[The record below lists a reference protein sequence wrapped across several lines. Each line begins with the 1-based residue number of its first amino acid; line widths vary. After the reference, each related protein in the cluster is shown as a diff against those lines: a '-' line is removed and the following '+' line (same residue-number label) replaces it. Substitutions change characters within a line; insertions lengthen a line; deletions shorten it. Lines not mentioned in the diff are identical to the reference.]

1 VNAVERVF
9 VVGAGMTTFGPQP
22 EVDVHELA
30 RRAVWEAIVGS
41 GIEPRAF
48 RDLPSVA
55 FAGHAYQG
63 PCFAQKTL
71 MKIGLQG
78 IPMIN
83 VENAC
88 ASGSSAVIGAAA
100 MIRSGEAEIAI
111 ALGAEKLT
119 RPGGGF
125 LPIVA
130 DDLESAMGRVMPA
143 AFAMQAQ
150 LHMQRHGTTREQMA
164 RVAVKNRRNGA
175 LNPRCHFKE
184 AVGIEQVLASPS
196 IAEPLTRLSCCPVS
210 DGAAAVVLA
219 SASAMRR
226 LGRPGRVELL
236 SMSLVSGERTPYGI
250 VDDHSEMSIRAAKR
264 AYERAGLGPGDVD
277 VCELHDPFTIAELIH
292 YEDLGFCAPGEGGRY
307 VEQGLA
313 EIGGGGVAV
322 SPSGGLLSKG
332 HPLGAT
338 GVAQVAEMYW
348 QLRGEAGARQ
358 VPGARIG
365 ITHTVGG
372 GVTKLEAGASAVM
385 VFGAAQ

>member
-1 VNAVERVF
+1 MSERVF

-30 RRAVWEAIVGS
+30 RRAVWEAIGS
-41 GIEPRAF
+41 SG
-48 RDLPSVA
+48 VA
-55 FAGHAYQG
+55 PAEFKRRPAAAYAGHAYQG
-63 PCFAQKTL
+63 PCFAQKAL

-78 IPMIN
+78 LPMVN

-88 ASGSSAVIGAAA
+88 ASGSTAVIGAAA
-100 MIRSGEAEIAI
+100 MIRSGEAELAI

-130 DDLESAMGRVMPA
+130 EDLESAMGRVMPA

-150 LHMQRHGTTREQMA
+150 LHMQRYGTTLAQMA

-184 AVGIEQVLASPS
+184 EVTVEQVLASPQV
-196 IAEPLTRLSCCPVS
+196 AEPLTRLSCCPVS

-219 SASAMRR
+219 SERALRALGISPKVELKASA
-226 LGRPGRVELL
+226 
-236 SMSLVSGERTPYGI
+236 LVSGERTPHGI
-250 VDDHSEMSIRAAKR
+250 VDDKSEMSIRAAHL
-264 AYERAGLGPGDVD
+264 AYERAGIGPRDVD
-277 VCELHDPFTIAELIH
+277 LCEMHDPFTIAEIIH
-292 YEDLGFCAPGEGGRY
+292 YEDLGFCAAGEGGAY
-307 VEQGLA
+307 VEVGRA
-313 EIGGGGVAV
+313 DIGGDGVAV
-322 SPSGGLLSKG
+322 SPSGGLMSKG

-338 GVAQVAEMYW
+338 GVAQVAELFW

-358 VPGARIG
+358 VPHARIG
-365 ITHTVGG
+365 LAHTVGG
-372 GVTKLEAGASAVM
+372 GVTKLEAGASAVL
-385 VFGAAQ
+385 VLQAV

>member
-1 VNAVERVF
+1 MERIYVI
-9 VVGAGMTTFGPQP
+9 GAGMTTFGPQP
-22 EVDVHELA
+22 DVEVHELA
-30 RRAVWEAIVGS
+30 RRAVWEAIGS
-41 GIEPRAF
+41 SGLAPGIF
-48 RDLPSVA
+48 RERPTVA
-55 FAGHAYQG
+55 FGGHAYQG

-78 IPMIN
+78 LPMVN

-88 ASGSSAVIGAAA
+88 ASGSTAVIGAAA
-100 MIRSGEAEIAI
+100 MIRAGEAELAI
-111 ALGAEKLT
+111 ATGAEKLT

-164 RVAVKNRRNGA
+164 RVAVKNRRHGA

-184 AVGIEQVLASPS
+184 EVTVEQVLASPS

-219 SASAMRR
+219 GERAVRA
-226 LGRPGRVELL
+226 LGLVPRVELIGHA
-236 SMSLVSGERTPYGI
+236 LVSGERTSYGI
-250 VDDHSEMSIRAAKR
+250 VDDRSEMSIRAAR
-264 AYERAGLGPGDVD
+264 LAYERAGVGPQDVD
-277 VCELHDPFTIAELIH
+277 LCEMHDPFTIAEVMH
-292 YEDLGFCAPGEGGRY
+292 VEDLGFCTPGEGGAYIESGR
-307 VEQGLA
+307 A
-313 EIGGGGVAV
+313 SIGGGGVAV
-322 SPSGGLLSKG
+322 SPSGGLMSKG

-338 GVAQVAEMYW
+338 GVAQVAEMFW

-365 ITHTVGG
+365 LTHTVGG

-385 VFGAAQ
+385 LFQAL

>member
-1 VNAVERVF
+1 MERIYVI
-9 VVGAGMTTFGPQP
+9 GAGMTTFGPQP
-22 EVDVHELA
+22 DVEVHELA
-30 RRAVWEAIVGS
+30 RRAVWEAIGS
-41 GIEPRAF
+41 SGLAPGIF
-48 RDLPSVA
+48 RERPTVA
-55 FAGHAYQG
+55 FGGHAYQG

-78 IPMIN
+78 LPMVN

-88 ASGSSAVIGAAA
+88 ASGSTAVIGAAA
-100 MIRSGEAEIAI
+100 MIRAGEAELAI
-111 ALGAEKLT
+111 ATGAEKLT

-164 RVAVKNRRNGA
+164 RVAVKNRRHGA

-184 AVGIEQVLASPS
+184 EVTVEEVLASPS

-219 SASAMRR
+219 GERAVRA
-226 LGRPGRVELL
+226 LGLVPRVELIGHA
-236 SMSLVSGERTPYGI
+236 LVSGERTPYGI
-250 VDDHSEMSIRAAKR
+250 VDDRSEMSIRAAR
-264 AYERAGLGPGDVD
+264 LAYERAGVGPQDVD
-277 VCELHDPFTIAELIH
+277 LCEMHDPFTIAEIMH
-292 YEDLGFCAPGEGGRY
+292 VEDLGLCAPGEGGAYIESGR
-307 VEQGLA
+307 A
-313 EIGGGGVAV
+313 SIGGGGVAV
-322 SPSGGLLSKG
+322 SPSGGLMSKG

-338 GVAQVAEMYW
+338 GVAQVAEMFW

-365 ITHTVGG
+365 LTHTVGG

-385 VFGAAQ
+385 LFQAL

>member
-1 VNAVERVF
+1 VERIYVI
-9 VVGAGMTTFGPQP
+9 GAGMTTFGPQP
-22 EVDVHELA
+22 DVEVHELA
-30 RRAVWEAIVGS
+30 RRAVWEAIGS
-41 GIEPRAF
+41 SGLAPGIF
-48 RDLPSVA
+48 RERPTVA
-55 FAGHAYQG
+55 FGGHAYQG

-78 IPMIN
+78 LPMVN

-88 ASGSSAVIGAAA
+88 ASGSTAVIGAAA
-100 MIRSGEAEIAI
+100 MIRAGEAELAI
-111 ALGAEKLT
+111 ATGAEKLT

-164 RVAVKNRRNGA
+164 RVAVKNRRHGA

-184 AVGIEQVLASPS
+184 EVTVEQVLASPS

-219 SASAMRR
+219 GERAVRA
-226 LGRPGRVELL
+226 LGLVPRVELIGHA
-236 SMSLVSGERTPYGI
+236 LVSGERTSYGI
-250 VDDHSEMSIRAAKR
+250 VDDRSEMSIRAAR
-264 AYERAGLGPGDVD
+264 LAYERAGVGPQDVD
-277 VCELHDPFTIAELIH
+277 LCEMHDPFTIAEVMH
-292 YEDLGFCAPGEGGRY
+292 VEDLGFCAPGEGGAYIESGR
-307 VEQGLA
+307 A
-313 EIGGGGVAV
+313 SIGGGGVAV
-322 SPSGGLLSKG
+322 SPSGGLMSKG

-338 GVAQVAEMYW
+338 GVAQVAEMFW

-365 ITHTVGG
+365 LTHTVGG

-385 VFGAAQ
+385 LFQAL

>member
-1 VNAVERVF
+1 VERIYVI
-9 VVGAGMTTFGPQP
+9 GAGMTTFGPQP
-22 EVDVHELA
+22 DVEVHELA
-30 RRAVWEAIVGS
+30 RRAVWEAIGS
-41 GIEPRAF
+41 SGLAPGIF
-48 RDLPSVA
+48 RERPTVA
-55 FAGHAYQG
+55 FGGHAYQG

-78 IPMIN
+78 LPMVN

-88 ASGSSAVIGAAA
+88 ASGSTAVIGAAA
-100 MIRSGEAEIAI
+100 MIRAGEAELAI
-111 ALGAEKLT
+111 ATGAEKLT

-164 RVAVKNRRNGA
+164 RVAVKNRRHGA

-184 AVGIEQVLASPS
+184 EVTVEQVLASPS

-219 SASAMRR
+219 GERAVRA
-226 LGRPGRVELL
+226 LGLVPRVELIGHA
-236 SMSLVSGERTPYGI
+236 LVSGERTSYGI
-250 VDDHSEMSIRAAKR
+250 VDDRSEMSIRAAR
-264 AYERAGLGPGDVD
+264 LAYERAGVGPQDVD
-277 VCELHDPFTIAELIH
+277 LCEMHDPFTIAEVMH
-292 YEDLGFCAPGEGGRY
+292 VEDLGFCTPGEGGAYIESGR
-307 VEQGLA
+307 A
-313 EIGGGGVAV
+313 SIGGGGVAV
-322 SPSGGLLSKG
+322 SPSGGLMSKG

-338 GVAQVAEMYW
+338 GVAQVAEMFW

-365 ITHTVGG
+365 LTHTVGG

-385 VFGAAQ
+385 LFQAL

>member
-1 VNAVERVF
+1 MERVY

-22 EVDVHELA
+22 DVEAHELA
-30 RRAVWEAIVGS
+30 RRAVWEAIGS
-41 GIEPRAF
+41 SGVAPAEFKR
-48 RDLPSVA
+48 RPSVA

-63 PCFAQKTL
+63 PCFAQKAL
-71 MKIGLQG
+71 MRIGLQG

-100 MIRSGEAEIAI
+100 MIKSGAAEIAI

-150 LHMQRHGTTREQMA
+150 LHMQRYGTTREQMA
-164 RVAVKNRRNGA
+164 LVAVKNRRNGT
-175 LNPRCHFKE
+175 LNPRCHFTE
-184 AVGIEQVLASPS
+184 TVTVEQVLAAPS

-210 DGAAAVVLA
+210 DGAAAVILANA
-219 SASAMRR
+219 SAASA
-226 LGRPGRVELL
+226 LGLDRRVELAATA
-236 SMSLVSGERTPYGI
+236 LVSGERTPYGI
-250 VDDHSEMSIRAAKR
+250 VDDRSEASIRAVR
-264 AYERAGLGPGDVD
+264 LAYERAGVRPEDVD
-277 VCELHDPFTIAELIH
+277 LCEMHDPFTIAEIIH
-292 YEDLGFCAPGEGGRY
+292 YEDLGFCPPGAGGQY
-307 VEQGLA
+307 VARGLA

-338 GVAQVAEMYW
+338 GVAQAAEMFW

-358 VPGARIG
+358 VPGARVG
-365 ITHTVGG
+365 LTHTVGG
-372 GVTKLEAGASAVM
+372 GVTKLEAGACAVM
-385 VFGAAQ
+385 IFKKAN